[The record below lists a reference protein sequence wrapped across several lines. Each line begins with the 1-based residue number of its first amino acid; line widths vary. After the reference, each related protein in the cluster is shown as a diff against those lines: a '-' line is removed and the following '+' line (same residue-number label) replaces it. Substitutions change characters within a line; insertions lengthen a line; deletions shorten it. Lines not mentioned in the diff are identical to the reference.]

1 MIIKVNLIILIIMQ
15 HKPINLVLKMIIL
28 KIIKKDLLNR
38 NKKHKL
44 IINLIN
50 LKSIIIIIIKMMI
63 LS

>member
-15 HKPINLVLKMIIL
+15 HKTINLVLNMIIL

-44 IINLIN
+44 IINL
-50 LKSIIIIIIKMMI
+50 KSIIIIIIKLMI

>member
-1 MIIKVNLIILIIMQ
+1 MIIKVNLIILIIIQ
-15 HKPINLVLKMIIL
+15 DKPINLVLKMIIL